1 MGKKGKN
8 SNYITEKTMQAKAER
23 ERAQK
28 AKENKKKFIA
38 IGGSIGVILAIA
50 AVIVG
55 LGFAFGWF
63 KSDFAVTHHANIEI
77 EGYGTVH
84 LELYGEEAVDT
95 VYNFVALA
103 NEGFYDGLTF
113 HRIIEGFMAQGGC
126 PKGDGTGN
134 ADVYLM
140 GEFEANGFTNNIKHE
155 RGVISMARG
164 DDYNSGTC
172 QFFIVHE
179 DSPHLDGQY
188 AAFGRVIEGMDVI
201 DAIVAAAKPTDDNGS
216 IAKDQ
221 QPIIKS
227 ITIHAAH

>member
-8 SNYITEKTMQAKAER
+8 SNYITEKTLAVKAER
-23 ERAQK
+23 EKAQR
-28 AKENKKKFIA
+28 AKEKKKKFIA
-38 IGGSIGVILAIA
+38 IGGSIGVFLAIA
-50 AVIVG
+50 ALIVG
-55 LGFAFGWF
+55 LGLAFDWF
-63 KSDFAVTHHANIEI
+63 GSDFTVTHHANIEI

-84 LELYGEEAVDT
+84 LELYGEEAYET
-95 VYNFVALA
+95 VYNFVTLA

-113 HRIIEGFMAQGGC
+113 HRIIEGFMVQGGC

-134 ADVYLM
+134 ADVYLT
-140 GEFEANGFTNNIKHE
+140 GEFEANGLENNIKHE

-172 QFFIVHE
+172 QFFIVHQ
-179 DSPHLDGQY
+179 DSEHLDGNY

-201 DAIVAAAKPTDDNGS
+201 DAIVADAKPTDNNGS

-221 QPIIKS
+221 QPVIKS